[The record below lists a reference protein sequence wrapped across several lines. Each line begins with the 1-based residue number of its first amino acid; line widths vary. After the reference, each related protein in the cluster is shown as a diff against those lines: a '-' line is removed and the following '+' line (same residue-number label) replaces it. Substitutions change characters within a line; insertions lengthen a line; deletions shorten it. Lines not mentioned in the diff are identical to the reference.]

1 MPAFSDVST
10 FESVFE
16 SIRFVFERFSMG
28 WKAKTSRKVFVFKRK
43 RKRRRGSDLP
53 YSYSHN
59 VVLLSTYQVLV
70 PSLDRITFV
79 LNWSILPLVIPV
91 FALENT
97 YEKN

>member
-1 MPAFSDVST
+1 MSPLLR
-10 FESVFE
+10 VFLN
-16 SIRFVFERFSMG
+16 RFVLFSSVLVWDG
-28 WKAKTSRKVFVFKRK
+28 RPKRVGK
-43 RKRRRGSDLP
+43 YSFSNENASVDVVSDLP

-91 FALENT
+91 FALENM